1 MPERLFHFRSRLCVV
16 VVRCADY
23 DDLGFRFQSG
33 LDALFDR
40 LEERVV
46 DYFDTGACEE
56 VAGELGTGTGA
67 RKQRAEEAAAQMA
80 LQTLHKA

>member
-1 MPERLFHFRSRLCVV
+1 MFRVRAVLDVDEILDALGFQFGHTCRSARNHEVLVAEQLFHFGSRLCVV

-40 LEERVV
+40 
-46 DYFDTGACEE
+46 FP
-56 VAGELGTGTGA
+56 
-67 RKQRAEEAAAQMA
+67 
-80 LQTLHKA
+80 